1 MLHLLAPPSPQ
12 VRRVIT
18 SPPSIELERVLPFA
32 VNTAY
37 RPELHD
43 WVSWA
48 YGVKR
53 NTTGV
58 ADLTFR

>member
-1 MLHLLAPPSPQ
+1 